1 MRLHLL
7 TLILG
12 ALLGLGAAHA
22 APGLVVA
29 PVVTE
34 RIDGQP
40 AAGARGEP
48 KLTKALR
55 DLGLTVRPPAAM
67 PGLADALAKG
77 ELAGRY
83 PAVDWVLRVE
93 IDASK
98 LAEGV
103 LETGFVRYDG
113 YARAEVLTAD
123 TGELLGEVEARG
135 QGMDLSPR
143 TAALM
148 AGEKAAAALA
158 EKLTAAIPTLQ
169 ATTRVRLTVTGVPV
183 ADEATRLADRLREVP
198 GVKMAKVEMLK
209 AGGETRLDLEL
220 DAGTAADLATRL
232 DTAKGL
238 GLRVDGFTSRTVI
251 ARYAPER
258 RVRIEVVVGPFE
270 NATGNPAEAWLRPAV
285 AKVLATEL
293 SNHVAFAVRAA
304 PKADAPASAADTPA
318 WLKEAGAAEVFN
330 VDLYV
335 TGRVRYDGGKAVL
348 LVQVFDTVERR
359 LVASTEHSG
368 AMVGFRSVVAEAAR
382 SLGRPMLSAVLADNT
397 LRSMAAARRAPADAV
412 ATLDAEAGKR
422 RLQAVHI
429 ETGEGADVQG
439 RVVVRG
445 GADAPV
451 RVRIA
456 SPDHLEQPVVL
467 DVPAEDGEA
476 SLPFLAKLVNR
487 APVMPL
493 EVEAAWRDGTAWHR
507 EVLRVTVMARTP

>member
-1 MRLHLL
+1 MRRTVVLPVLL
-7 TLILG
+7 FVLG
-12 ALLGLGAAHA
+12 GSAAGA

-55 DLGLTVRPPAAM
+55 GLGLTVRPPAAM

-183 ADEATRLADRLREVP
+183 ADEATQLAERLRSVP
-198 GVKMAKVEMLK
+198 GVQKANLGVLK
-209 AGGETRLDLEL
+209 AGGEARLDLEL
-220 DAGTAADLATRL
+220 EAGTAAELATRL
-232 DTAKGL
+232 DAAAGL
-238 GLRVDGFTSRTVI
+238 GLRVDGFTSRAI
-251 ARYAPER
+251 NAHYAPER
-258 RVRIEVVVGPFE
+258 RVRVELVVGPFE
-270 NATGNPAEAWLRPAV
+270 NATGNPAEGWLRAAV
-285 AKVLATEL
+285 PRVLATEL
-293 SNHVAFAVRAA
+293 SNHAALTVRAA
-304 PKADAPASAADTPA
+304 PSAGAPRTAAEAPA
-318 WLKEAGAAEVFN
+318 WLKGGPEDVKGAL
-330 VDLYV
+330 LYV
-335 TGRVRYDGGKAVL
+335 TGRVRYDGPKAAL
-348 LVQVFDTVERR
+348 LVQVFRADDGR
-359 LVASTEHSG
+359 LLTSTEHSG
-368 AMVGFRSVVAEAAR
+368 PMVGFRGVVAAAAHDVT
-382 SLGRPMLSAVLADNT
+382 RPLLAAVLADDGM
-397 LRSMAAARRAPADAV
+397 RAVAAAQRAPADAV
-412 ATLDAEAGKR
+412 AALNAEAGKR

-429 ETGEGADVQG
+429 EPGDGADVQG

-493 EVEAAWRDGTAWHR
+493 EVEAAWRDGSAWHR